1 MKILKLYTE
10 CKTTTFNMLKEK
22 KKREQRNYPKRPR
35 KFEKEPNNIS
45 GNGKNIITIKNDRQV
60 KYIRDSK
67 KTQLVNWT
75 MDVRKLSS
83 VQHRDNEIEK
93 YETEIMR
100 YKEQSEM
107 VKLKV

>member
-1 MKILKLYTE
+1 MT
-10 CKTTTFNMLKEK
+10 KEVWERTK
-22 KKREQRNYPKRPR
+22 HFWKW
-35 KFEKEPNNIS
+35 
-45 GNGKNIITIKNDRQV
+45 KNIITIKNDRQV

-75 MDVRKLSS
+75 TDVKKLSS

-107 VKLKV
+107 VKLKSNLIS